1 MKLVIPI
8 EFYRTGGVERVIV
21 SLIRELSQ
29 KIEKIVLILPPKD
42 FNAFQQRLPPSDRL
56 IYESFVW
63 QPNSSGYRNLILL
76 YKLSSALQ
84 KLKLKASSRKLD
96 IFIKRFRVQSRVN
109 YIIDQHQ
116 ATHCLYVLSNRL
128 PTRDIKTPL
137 ATIAYD
143 LFWQFSPMTYPK
155 AYVRKYNERL
165 LEWLQKTDVVFSISE
180 KTRSDIL
187 KLFPGYEEKIK
198 TVPLAG
204 FLNAQAVGEA
214 EDFEEEVPIFYFPSS
229 FGIYK
234 DQLGLLK
241 ASVKLA
247 QKGLKFKVFLTG
259 RETDNLVD
267 GNLSL
272 SQQSQTQEYIEYF
285 NECKRLYKENTE
297 IFKEYFK
304 GFGYC
309 AETVVESC
317 YKSCACVVMPSRY
330 EGFGLALSEAIVR
343 GLPVISSDL
352 DVLYEQVELYECG
365 DRVEFFPQGDVEAL
379 ANRMEQFLLNPKPKL
394 SPAEIQQRF
403 SRWTWE
409 DVAKRYIE
417 LLESVS

>member
-1 MKLVIPI
+1 MRLVIPI
-8 EFYRTGGVERVIV
+8 EFYRTGGVERVIL

-29 KIEKIVLILPPKD
+29 KIDKIVLVLPDKD
-42 FNAFQQRLPPSDRL
+42 RDAFQKRLPPSDCL
-56 IYESFVW
+56 VYESLVW
-63 QPNSSGYRNLILL
+63 PPQSAGSRNLILL
-76 YKLSSALQ
+76 YKLLSALQ
-84 KLKLKASSRKLD
+84 KLKLKALAQKLD
-96 IFIKRFRVQSRVN
+96 SFIKRFRVQSRVN
-109 YIIDQHQ
+109 YIIDQYR

-128 PTRDIKTPL
+128 PTREIKTPL

-143 LFWQFSPMTYPK
+143 LFWQFSPMTYPEP
-155 AYVRKYNERL
+155 YVREYNQRL
-165 LEWLQKTDVVFSISE
+165 LEWLQKTDLVFSISE

-187 KLFPGYEEKIK
+187 KLFPGYENKIK

-204 FLNAQAVGEA
+204 FLNTQAVGNVEEFA
-214 EDFEEEVPIFYFPSS
+214 EGVPIFYFPSS

-259 RETDNLVD
+259 RETDNLVN
-267 GNLSL
+267 GNLTL

-285 NECKRLYKENTE
+285 NECKQLYQDNRE
-297 IFKEYFK
+297 IFEQDFK
-304 GFGYC
+304 GLGYC
-309 AETVVESC
+309 TEAVVESC
-317 YKSCACVVMPSRY
+317 YQSCACVVMPSRY

-352 DVLYEQVELYECG
+352 EVLYEQVELYECR
-365 DRVEFFPQGDVEAL
+365 DRVEFFPQGDVDAL
-379 ANRMEQFLLNPKPKL
+379 AHCMEQFLLNPKPKL
-394 SPAEIQQRF
+394 STAEINQRF

-409 DVAKRYIE
+409 DVAQRYID
-417 LLESVS
+417 LLESL